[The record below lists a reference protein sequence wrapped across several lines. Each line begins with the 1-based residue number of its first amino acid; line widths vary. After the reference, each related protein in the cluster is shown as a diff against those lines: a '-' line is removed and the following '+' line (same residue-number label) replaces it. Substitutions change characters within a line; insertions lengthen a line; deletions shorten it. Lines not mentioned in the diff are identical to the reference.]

1 MTPSS
6 PSSRGPDDE
15 QGQSTPS
22 LTSELGR
29 YGGHGLTL
37 ALSTALFGWL
47 GVLADDRLGTEPLFV
62 LLGVFVGFG
71 AGFYSM
77 YSKLVAGQGAS
88 GQADRTDGEGVGG
101 EPPDASGPGAP

>member
-6 PSSRGPDDE
+6 PSSRGSDDE

-22 LTSELGR
+22 LTSEMGR
-29 YGGHGLTL
+29 YGGHGLTI
-37 ALSTALFGWL
+37 AVSTALFGWL

-62 LLGVFVGFG
+62 LLGVFLGFG

-77 YSKLVAGQGAS
+77 YSKLMAGQGAPEDQRRS
-88 GQADRTDGEGVGG
+88 GDENEGGG
-101 EPPDASGPGAP
+101 PPDTSGPGAA